1 MLKRITDVIYIC
13 MWHNTSDNSVQV
25 REIGSGNYD
34 TTLGDKFVIDL
45 WQISGFLLVLQ
56 FPLPRYN

>member
-34 TTLGDKFVIDL
+34 TTLGDKFVFRDMF
-45 WQISGFLLVLQ
+45 ISTLLI
-56 FPLPRYN
+56 